1 MRIAALLAAASV
13 VVAPHSLAQDAPS
26 PVPIAEWP
34 LEKIEAMGR
43 EIYIQDVAAWV
54 ATDALIAHLA
64 GAQPKGIAG
73 WIVTGDGPDRLVR
86 FVTRDG
92 ETISAGWDIMVTAG
106 RAGPVKVVTG
116 QPLSDSEQARF
127 RARQTAI
134 EGIGPLRCSPNL
146 NTVVADDPDSDGWL
160 VWLLTATTEAN
171 LIPVGGHYRFQ
182 VSADG
187 RQVLRRDQLSNSCL
201 ALDLKFTRSDYEE
214 ELLFVTHLVS
224 SAPVETHV
232 FLSLQNRIPF
242 GVGTADAIYSVEGD
256 EITKI
261 NDVP

>member
-92 ETISAGWDIMVTAG
+92 ETISAGWDVMVTAG

-116 QPLSDSEQARF
+116 QPLSDLEQARF

-160 VWLLTATTEAN
+160 VWLLTATTDAKVV
-171 LIPVGGHYRFQ
+171 PMGGHYRFHI
-182 VSADG
+182 STDG
-187 RQVLRRDQLSNSCL
+187 REVLSRDQLSNTCVSMN
-201 ALDLKFTRSDYEE
+201 LDPTGSQGPTAGLY
-214 ELLFVTHLVS
+214 VTQIVS

-232 FLSLQNRIPF
+232 FLSLQNRMP
-242 GVGTADAIYSVEGD
+242 IYVIAGEKVFEVLGD
-256 EITKI
+256 DITI
-261 NDVP
+261 VAAER